1 MKNLTKE
8 QIKKL
13 NEVFNSISGEGL
25 TEKEIFEMYGA
36 ENVEF
41 VENEKD
47 SIESNEIQEE
57 MYLKDK
63 IEAIWQYYDCAGFD
77 IKSEQDLFVFLGI

>member
-1 MKNLTKE
+1 MHLSLDLP
-8 QIKKL
+8 IPHL
-13 NEVFNSISGEGL
+13 
-25 TEKEIFEMYGA
+25 
-36 ENVEF
+36 
-41 VENEKD
+41 
-47 SIESNEIQEE
+47 E